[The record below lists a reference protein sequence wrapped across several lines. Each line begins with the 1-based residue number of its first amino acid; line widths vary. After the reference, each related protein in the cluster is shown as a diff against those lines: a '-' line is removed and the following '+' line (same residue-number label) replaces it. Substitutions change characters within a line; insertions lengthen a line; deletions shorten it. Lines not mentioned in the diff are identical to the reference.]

1 MTRTTQPYEIR
12 EWLGGI
18 PETADVTDEQV
29 AAIGRAWDRLAVL
42 HAELDPDDPDRAEAG
57 TAAAMYIL
65 GDTTVADAGA
75 EVARYRMGLISAMEA
90 LTGVMVAADQAGVS
104 EAEIARESGL
114 TRVTVR
120 KRLGR

>member
-1 MTRTTQPYEIR
+1 MTRTTQLHEVR

-18 PETADVTDEQV
+18 PETEHVTDDQV
-29 AAIGRAWDRLAVL
+29 AAIARAWDRLAEL
-42 HAELDPDDPDRAEAG
+42 HPDLDPDDPDRAEAG

-65 GDTTVADAGA
+65 GDATVADAGA

-90 LTGVMVAADQAGVS
+90 LTGAMVAADQAGAS